1 LGSRAFRRIALN
13 TESLVLD
20 VRYLGAKK
28 HYVDPHASTAASLAQ
43 EKPKVLN
50 FFSLKETPEKIYVFS
65 QDGTPI
71 TNLSVTLGQLAQ
83 GKHELK
89 LDLVEQLVQG

>member
-1 LGSRAFRRIALN
+1 MN
-13 TESLVLD
+13 TESLIFD

-28 HYVDPHASTAASLAQ
+28 HYVDPHASATATLAQ
-43 EKPKVLN
+43 VKPKVLA
-50 FFSLKETPEKIYVFS
+50 FFGLKETPEKVYVFS

-71 TNLSVTLGQLAQ
+71 TDLSITLGQLAH

>member
-1 LGSRAFRRIALN
+1 MN
-13 TESLVLD
+13 TESLVFD

-28 HYVDPHASTAASLAQ
+28 HYVDPHASASATLAQ
-43 EKPKVLN
+43 EKPKVLD
-50 FFSLKETPEKIYVFS
+50 FFGLKETPDQAGGKIYVFS
-65 QDGTPI
+65 HDGKPI
-71 TNLSVTLGQLAQ
+71 TDLSVTLGHLAA

>member
-1 LGSRAFRRIALN
+1 MN
-13 TESLVLD
+13 TQSLVFD
-20 VRYLGAKK
+20 VRYLGAKQ
-28 HYVDPHASTAASLAQ
+28 HYVDPHAPVTAALAV

-50 FFSLKETPEKIYVFS
+50 FFGLKETADKIYVFS
-65 QDGTPI
+65 QDGKPI
-71 TNLSVTLGQLAQ
+71 TNLSVTLGELAQ